1 MKTLRHIIKE
11 ELLLEKRIAQVST
24 SIEVLFSF
32 DINRTSHAFD
42 REVRDDI
49 GDYNPRPIVNSEI
62 KEIINKSKREI
73 AEKIINQEIIPEQ
86 QFVVKSLKWELA
98 IAMTAIHIEGT
109 HWKLLIKTV
118 FRESKRNPFRVG
130 EDQLVIYV
138 NDI

>member
-1 MKTLRHIIKE
+1 MENKKSKLYTKTGDKGTSSLYNGERVSKTSKYFKLLGDLD
-11 ELLLEKRIAQVST
+11 ELN
-24 SIEVLFSF
+24 SF
-32 DINRTSHAFD
+32 IGVAKSHW
-42 REVRDDI
+42 
-49 GDYNPRPIVNSEI
+49 
-62 KEIINKSKREI
+62 KEIINKSKKEI
-73 AEKIINQEIIPEQ
+73 AEKIINQEIVPEQ

-130 EDQLVIYV
+130 ENQLVIYV